1 MGKGLSSERLKL
13 RNRMVELISMSDP
26 RLQNERIAEKGEV
39 IKLSKC
45 VLWLDLMEGEE
56 QG

>member
-1 MGKGLSSERLKL
+1 
-13 RNRMVELISMSDP
+13 MVELISMSDP